1 MNVIILG
8 GCSSFEPTKLTLEIV
23 KELAKKGEDLTW
35 NDFEQ
40 YNYEDIGSGLYIYHY
55 NIDENYCLMIG
66 GGDIQSAPMY
76 IRLVSKPNDSQF
88 IDDGKYIDIRTENID
103 DFINDLES

>member
-1 MNVIILG
+1 MKFL
-8 GCSSFEPTKLTLEIV
+8 LLELYITNYPFQQLSHNLECHL
-23 KELAKKGEDLTW
+23 KEWK
-35 NDFEQ
+35 Q